1 MGDPKKKRKQYE
13 RPRRSFQKERI
24 EKERELKKIYGL
36 KNKRELFRA
45 ETVIRTKRGTARKLL
60 ALALEN
66 RLKREKE
73 LLESLKKTGIL
84 RGSPTLDDVLVLT
97 PEAMLERRLQTIVW
111 RKGLANTLKQSR
123 QFIVHGH
130 IAINGKKVDRPGY
143 IVSEEEE
150 NSITWYGNEMMFEQK
165 KHAKKKDAKKMEKED
180 EMKKAFEEAKPKE
193 ENAGEAG
200 AAEAKAAKIEGAKK
214 ETAKAE
220 AKKAKGA
227 KEEVKE

>member
-24 EKERELKKIYGL
+24 EKERELKKTYGL

-45 ETVIRTKRGTARKLL
+45 ETIVRTKRGTARKLL

-73 LLESLKKTGIL
+73 LLESLKKIGIL

-111 RKGLANTLKQSR
+111 RKGLASTLKQSR

-130 IAINGKKVDRPGY
+130 IAINGKKVDRPSY
-143 IVSEEEE
+143 TVSAEEEG
-150 NSITWYGNEMMFEQK
+150 NIAWYGNEMMFETK
-165 KHAKKKDAKKMEKED
+165 KHAKKKDAKKDEKED
-180 EMKKAFEEAKPKE
+180 EMKAAFEEAKPKE
-193 ENAGEAG
+193 TDAPQ
-200 AAEAKAAKIEGAKK
+200 
-214 ETAKAE
+214 E
-220 AKKAKGA
+220 AKKTEAKKPEA
-227 KEEVKE
+227 KKPEVTKPEAEAEMKK